1 MINLFKITAVLKNNK
16 RKEGIENAGGFLK
29 YTSMAFQMIAS
40 ILVCVFLGRYLDTQ
54 FINDPSEIEDI
65 HHFPLFTFI
74 GTLVGVAASLY
85 LALKSL
91 KK

>member
-1 MINLFKITAVLKNNK
+1 MLKNNR

-29 YTSMAFQMIAS
+29 YTSMAFQMIAA
-40 ILVCVFLGRYLDTQ
+40 ILVCVFLGRYLDSK
-54 FINDPSEIEDI
+54 FIDTLEEEDYQ
-65 HHFPLFTFI
+65 HFPLFTFI
-74 GTLVGVAASLY
+74 GTLVGVASSLY